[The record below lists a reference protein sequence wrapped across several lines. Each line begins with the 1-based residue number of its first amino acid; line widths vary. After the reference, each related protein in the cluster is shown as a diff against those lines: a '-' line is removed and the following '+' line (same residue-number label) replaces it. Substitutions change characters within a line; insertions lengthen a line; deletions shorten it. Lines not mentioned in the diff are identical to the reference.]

1 MLHLD
6 HIIGAKITI
15 VFNTLA
21 VSSFFLMAVAHLS
34 LIADSV
40 VFLAIPM
47 HIAFHCSASFEI
59 WQVKESMILK
69 LFV

>member
-6 HIIGAKITI
+6 HIQWGQNHHCIQHI
-15 VFNTLA
+15 
-21 VSSFFLMAVAHLS
+21 SSKFFFLMAVAHLS

>member
-1 MLHLD
+1 
-6 HIIGAKITI
+6 
-15 VFNTLA
+15 
-21 VSSFFLMAVAHLS
+21 MAVAHLS

-47 HIAFHCSASFEI
+47 HIAFHCSAFEI